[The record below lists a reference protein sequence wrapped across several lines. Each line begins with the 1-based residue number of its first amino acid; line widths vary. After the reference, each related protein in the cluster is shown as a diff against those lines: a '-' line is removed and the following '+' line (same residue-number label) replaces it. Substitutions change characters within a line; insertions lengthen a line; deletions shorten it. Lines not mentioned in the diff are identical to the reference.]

1 MGTKEK
7 RFQDICQFLRKMCNK
22 RDTIDVEL
30 EDQRKAICEMDQKS
44 PDFNFDQ
51 FKEYCAMKVTR
62 QNLQKERMILSR
74 QICKL
79 ENESKQLRA

>member
-1 MGTKEK
+1 
-7 RFQDICQFLRKMCNK
+7 
-22 RDTIDVEL
+22 
-30 EDQRKAICEMDQKS
+30 MDQKS

-79 ENESKQLRA
+79 ENESKQLRRDINRSYNDFKMFSYMKKNLL